1 MTNSFKF
8 NHSHKLGKLT
18 FEQLTDLFLLL
29 SVDRIGPAKIRN
41 LLARFKE
48 LPNILSATT
57 SELIET
63 EGISKELASRIRKIS
78 SEKDSITKFLEKELK
93 VLEKLGGRVI
103 TVWDEDFPPLL
114 KKIYD
119 PPLVLYVLGQFDE
132 KDKYSIAVVGTRQP
146 TNYGKIQA
154 EKIVTDL
161 VAQNITIVSGMARGI
176 DSVAHSSALKNNG
189 RTIAVIGSGLD
200 VIYPAENKKLFNE
213 IRDKGVIISEFNL
226 GTLPN
231 AENFPKRNRIISSLT
246 LGTLVIETAITG
258 GAMQTARLAL
268 DQNREVF
275 AIPGNLGVKQSEGTN
290 LLIQRGEAE
299 LVKSAED
306 ILTELE
312 LKLKPVLGKNIPKQ
326 QKDLTI
332 FEEKIYNCLLNEPL
346 QIDKI
351 AEMTNQSTSD
361 CLVNL
366 LSLEFKGMVKQLPGK
381 MFMLM

>member
-1 MTNSFKF
+1 M
-8 NHSHKLGKLT
+8 GKLT
-18 FEQLTDLFLLL
+18 FEQLTDLYLLL

-41 LLARFKE
+41 LLARFKK
-48 LPNILSATT
+48 LSNVLSAST

-78 SEKDSITKFLEKELK
+78 SQKDSIQKFLEKELK
-93 VLEKLGGRVI
+93 VLEKMDGRII

-119 PPLVLYVLGQFDE
+119 PPLVLNVLGQFDE

-161 VAQNITIVSGMARGI
+161 VGQNITIVSGLARGI
-176 DSVAHSSALKNNG
+176 DSVAHSTALKNNG

-200 VIYPAENKKLFNE
+200 VIYPAENKKLFSE
-213 IRDKGVIISEFNL
+213 IKDKGVIISEFNL

-231 AENFPKRNRIISSLT
+231 AENFPKRNRIISGLT
-246 LGTLVIETAITG
+246 LGTLVIETAVTG

-290 LLIQRGEAE
+290 MLIQRGEAE
-299 LVKSAED
+299 LIKSAED

-346 QIDKI
+346 HIDKL
-351 AEMTNQSTSD
+351 AEKTDLSTSD